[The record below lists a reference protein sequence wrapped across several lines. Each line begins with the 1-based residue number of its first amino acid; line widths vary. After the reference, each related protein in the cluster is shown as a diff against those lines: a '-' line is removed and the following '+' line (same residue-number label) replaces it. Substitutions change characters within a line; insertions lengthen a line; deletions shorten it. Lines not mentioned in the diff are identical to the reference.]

1 MTYTLAGTVDE
12 TMASTSDMLII
23 AMIVTY
29 AAALFLFAIEAAY
42 GKRTNLRA
50 GKLMPVTVGSG
61 KDAGAAGSG
70 DDDLDIDVNVRTTE
84 GEAQASQS
92 NLGRVALGVTTLGF
106 VMGVAQIVTRG
117 LAAGRWP
124 WGNMFE
130 FIVALCLVAV
140 GGLLYAS
147 FRYQARFL
155 GAFVLVPV
163 LLLLGIGVKWL
174 YVDPG
179 PLIPALHSYWV
190 PIHVTATIIAGG
202 AFMVSGVAGVT
213 YLVSH
218 RAEARRALGQKVA
231 GIAGR
236 LPSPELLDRISHR
249 FILFAFPLWTFGIIA
264 GSIWADEAWGRFW
277 GWDPKEVWSFI
288 SWVIYAAYL
297 HARATGGWRG
307 PKATWINV
315 LGFLTILFNFFAVN
329 YMFSGL
335 HSYA

>member
-1 MTYTLAGTVDE
+1 MTYTFAATMDE
-12 TMASTSDMLII
+12 AMASASDSLII
-23 AMIVTY
+23 VMIVTY
-29 AAALFLFAIEAAY
+29 AVALFLFAIEAAY
-42 GKRTNLRA
+42 GERTRLRA
-50 GKLMPVTVGSG
+50 GRLMPVR
-61 KDAGAAGSG
+61 AGADGGPEG
-70 DDDLDIDVNVRTTE
+70 DGTEDDGIEVNVRTAE
-84 GEAQASQS
+84 GEAKAPRSV
-92 NLGRVALGVTTLGF
+92 LGGIALGVTGF
-106 VMGVAQIVTRG
+106 GFLTGVAQIVSRG
-117 LAAGRWP
+117 LAADRWP

-130 FIVALCLVAV
+130 FVVALCLVAV

-147 FRYQARFL
+147 LRFQARFL

-163 LLLLGIGVKWL
+163 LILLGVGVRWL
-174 YVDPG
+174 YVEPG

-190 PIHVTATIIAGG
+190 PIHVTAAIIAGG
-202 AFMVSGVAGVT
+202 AFMVSGSAGVT

-218 RAEARRALGQKVA
+218 RAEARRALGEKVA

-249 FILFAFPLWTFGIIA
+249 FILFAFPLWTFAIIA

-315 LGFLTILFNFFAVN
+315 LGFVTILFNFFAVN

>member
-1 MTYTLAGTVDE
+1 MTYTLAASVNE
-12 TMASTSDMLII
+12 SMASLSDTLVI

-29 AAALFLFAIEAAY
+29 AAALFLFAVEAAY
-42 GKRTNLRA
+42 GKNTKLKA
-50 GKLMPVTVGSG
+50 GKLMPV
-61 KDAGAAGSG
+61 GAG
-70 DDDLDIDVNVRTTE
+70 DDADSGIEVSVRTTE
-84 GEAQASQS
+84 GEARASQS
-92 NLGRVALGVTTLGF
+92 VLGKLAIGVTALGFT
-106 VMGVAQIVTRG
+106 MGVAQIVARG

-130 FIVALCLVAV
+130 FVVALCLVAV
-140 GGLLYAS
+140 GALLYAS
-147 FRYQARFL
+147 VRYQARFL
-155 GAFVLVPV
+155 GGFVLVPV
-163 LLLLGIGVKWL
+163 LILLGIGVKWL

-190 PIHVTATIIAGG
+190 PIHVTATIVAGG
-202 AFMVSGVAGVT
+202 AFMVSGVAAVT

-218 RAEARRALGQKVA
+218 RSEARRAAGEETA

-249 FILFAFPLWTFGIIA
+249 LILFAFPLWTFGIVA
-264 GSIWADEAWGRFW
+264 GSVWADEAWGRFW

-288 SWVIYAAYL
+288 SWVVYAAYL

-307 PKATWINV
+307 PKSAWINV
-315 LGFLTILFNFFAVN
+315 LGFATVMFNFFAVN
-329 YMFSGL
+329 YLFSGL

>member
-1 MTYTLAGTVDE
+1 MTYTLAAPVNE
-12 TMASTSDMLII
+12 AMASASDTLII
-23 AMIVTY
+23 AMIVAY

-42 GKRTNLRA
+42 GRRTSLKA
-50 GKLMPVTVGSG
+50 GRLMPVAAGTREGEG
-61 KDAGAAGSG
+61 PGADAG
-70 DDDLDIDVNVRTTE
+70 IEVNVRSTE
-84 GEAQASQS
+84 GEAQAPRSVT
-92 NLGRVALGVTTLGF
+92 GRIALGVTVLGF
-106 VMGVAQIVTRG
+106 ALSVAQIVSRG

-130 FIVALCLVAV
+130 FIVALCLIAV
-140 GGLLYAS
+140 GGLLFAS

-163 LLLLGIGVKWL
+163 LLLLGIGVRWL

-190 PIHVTATIIAGG
+190 PIHVTALIIAGG
-202 AFMVSGVAGVT
+202 AFMVSGVTGIT

-218 RAEARRALGQKVA
+218 RAEARRALGEKVA

-264 GSIWADEAWGRFW
+264 GAIWADEAWGRFW

-288 SWVIYAAYL
+288 SWTIYAAYL

-315 LGFLTILFNFFAVN
+315 LGFLTVMFNFFAVN
-329 YMFSGL
+329 YVFSGL

>member
-1 MTYTLAGTVDE
+1 MTYTLAGPVDE
-12 TMASTSDMLII
+12 TMASASDTLII

-42 GKRTNLRA
+42 GRRTKLRA
-50 GKLMPVTVGSG
+50 GRLMPVG
-61 KDAGAAGSG
+61 AGSVEG
-70 DDDLDIDVNVRTTE
+70 ADDDIEVSVRTHE
-84 GEAQASQS
+84 GEAAASQS
-92 NLGRVALGVTTLGF
+92 VLGRIALGVTALGF
-106 VMGVAQIVTRG
+106 VFGLAQIITRG

-130 FIVALCLVAV
+130 FVVAMCLVAV
-140 GGLLYAS
+140 GALLYAAW
-147 FRYQARFL
+147 RYQARFL

-163 LLLLGIGVKWL
+163 LLLLGIGVRWL

-179 PLIPALHSYWV
+179 PLIPALQSYWV
-190 PIHVTATIIAGG
+190 PIHVSAVIIAGG
-202 AFMVSGVAGVT
+202 AFMVSGAAGIT
-213 YLVSH
+213 YLVAH
-218 RAEARRALGQKVA
+218 RAEAKRALGEKVV

-249 FILFAFPLWTFGIIA
+249 FILFAFPLWTFGVIA
-264 GSIWADEAWGRFW
+264 GSVWADEAWGRFW

-315 LGFLTILFNFFAVN
+315 IGFLTVMFNFFAVN

>member
-1 MTYTLAGTVDE
+1 MTYTLAAPVNE
-12 TMASTSDMLII
+12 SMASLSDTLVI

-42 GKRTNLRA
+42 GNRTRLKA
-50 GKLMPVTVGSG
+50 GRLMPVGAGTVEGR
-61 KDAGAAGSG
+61 
-70 DDDLDIDVNVRTTE
+70 DDDIEVSVRTE
-84 GEAQASQS
+84 EKEAKASQ
-92 NLGRVALGVTTLGF
+92 NVLGTIALGVTTLGF
-106 VMGVAQIVTRG
+106 LMGVAQIIARG
-117 LAAGRWP
+117 VAAGRWP

-140 GGLLYAS
+140 GSLLYAS
-147 FRYQARFL
+147 WRYQARFL

-163 LLLLGIGVKWL
+163 LILLGVGVRWL

-202 AFMVSGVAGVT
+202 AFMVSGAAGIT

-218 RAEARRALGQKVA
+218 RAEAKRALGEKVA

-315 LGFLTILFNFFAVN
+315 IGFLTVMFNFFAVN

>member
-1 MTYTLAGTVDE
+1 MTYTLAAEVDE
-12 TMASTSDMLII
+12 VMTSVSDSLII

-42 GKRTNLRA
+42 GRRTKLRA
-50 GKLMPVTVGSG
+50 GRLMPVN
-61 KDAGAAGSG
+61 AGAESG
-70 DDDLDIDVNVRTTE
+70 ADDGIEVSVRSTE
-84 GEAQASQS
+84 VEARASQS
-92 NLGRVALGVTTLGF
+92 VLGKIALGVTTLGF
-106 VMGVAQIVTRG
+106 VMGVAQIITRG

-130 FIVALCLVAV
+130 FVVALCLVAV
-140 GGLLYAS
+140 GGLLFAS

-163 LLLLGIGVKWL
+163 LVLLGIGVRWL

-202 AFMVSGVAGVT
+202 AFMVSGAAGVT

-218 RAEARRALGQKVA
+218 RAEAKRALGEKVA

-315 LGFLTILFNFFAVN
+315 VGFATILFNFFAVN

>member
-1 MTYTLAGTVDE
+1 MTYTLAAQVDE
-12 TMASTSDMLII
+12 VMTSVSDSLII

-42 GKRTNLRA
+42 GKRTRLKA
-50 GKLMPVTVGSG
+50 GRLMPVN
-61 KDAGAAGSG
+61 AGAESG
-70 DDDLDIDVNVRTTE
+70 ADDGIKVNVRTTE
-84 GEAQASQS
+84 VEARASQS
-92 NLGRVALGVTTLGF
+92 VLGKIALGVTTFGF
-106 VMGVAQIVTRG
+106 VMGVAQIIARG

-130 FIVALCLVAV
+130 FVVALCLVAV
-140 GGLLYAS
+140 GGLLFAS
-147 FRYQARFL
+147 YRYQARFL

-163 LLLLGIGVKWL
+163 LVLLGIGVRWL

-202 AFMVSGVAGVT
+202 AFMVSGTAGVT
-213 YLVSH
+213 YLVAH
-218 RAEARRALGQKVA
+218 RAEAKRALGEQVA

-315 LGFLTILFNFFAVN
+315 VGFATILFNFFAVN

>member
-1 MTYTLAGTVDE
+1 MTYTLAAQVDE
-12 TMASTSDMLII
+12 VMTSVSDSLII

-42 GKRTNLRA
+42 GKRTRLKA
-50 GKLMPVTVGSG
+50 GRLMPVN
-61 KDAGAAGSG
+61 AGAESG
-70 DDDLDIDVNVRTTE
+70 ADDGIKVNVRSAE
-84 GEAQASQS
+84 VEARASQS
-92 NLGRVALGVTTLGF
+92 VLGKIALGVTTFGF
-106 VMGVAQIVTRG
+106 VMGVAQIIARG

-130 FIVALCLVAV
+130 FVVALCLVAV
-140 GGLLYAS
+140 GGLLFAS
-147 FRYQARFL
+147 YRYQARFL

-163 LLLLGIGVKWL
+163 LVLLGIGVRWL

-202 AFMVSGVAGVT
+202 AFMVSGAAGVT
-213 YLVSH
+213 YLVAH
-218 RAEARRALGQKVA
+218 RAEARRALGERVA

-315 LGFLTILFNFFAVN
+315 VGFATILFNFFAVN